1 MSDEPTTE
9 TETTSGED
17 ATPETNNA
25 PVIAPDASTTPVTRD
40 AALTGPM
47 ARTLSTPVGSRQGRG
62 AVGAPSG

>member
-25 PVIAPDASTTPVTRD
+25 PVIAPDASTTPVTK
-40 AALTGPM
+40 
-47 ARTLSTPVGSRQGRG
+47 GRRSHRPDG
-62 AVGAPSG
+62 QDPFHAGR